1 MILNENYE
9 DILLFVHYYSAKNK
23 SIQSLTTTE
32 TLKNTLSK

>member
-9 DILLFVHYYSAKNK
+9 DILLFVHYSAKNK